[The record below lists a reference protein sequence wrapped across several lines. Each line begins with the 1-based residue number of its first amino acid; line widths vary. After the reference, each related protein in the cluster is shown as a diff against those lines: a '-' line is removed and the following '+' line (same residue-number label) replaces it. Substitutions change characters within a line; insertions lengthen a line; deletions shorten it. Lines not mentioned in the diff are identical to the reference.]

1 MAVYEIYSFPAGYG
15 TINAELERNGCGST
29 WWSRFWLFP
38 DDAVLKC
45 EVITEESL

>member
-15 TINAELERNGCGST
+15 TINAELERK
-29 WWSRFWLFP
+29 WLRLHLVEPFLAFP

-45 EVITEESL
+45 EVIKQESL